1 MGEFDLDVVLSP
13 DRATVRRQTDQPLT
27 TDRRLLHS
35 WDNVPKGAKDE
46 IKRKFFSDRK
56 YTNPRIGG
64 IDYSGTWRVSSVDF
78 EESGNGVVAIR
89 ELRLGCI
96 GTLISN
102 SAIDWSEARLSGSTS
117 VTLIERRVIVQ
128 WENVDPKK
136 LDTIKLQ

>member
-46 IKRKFFSDRK
+46 IKSKFFADRK

-64 IDYSGTWRVSSVDF
+64 IDYTGTWRVSSVDF
-78 EESGNGVVAIR
+78 EENGNGVVAVR
-89 ELRLGCI
+89 ELRLGFI
-96 GTLISN
+96 TTLISN
-102 SAIDWSEARLSGSTS
+102 SAIDWSESYWSFRQSARLNSSM
-117 VTLIERRVIVQ
+117 
-128 WENVDPKK
+128 
-136 LDTIKLQ
+136 